1 MLTVLQPTLNL
12 CLLYI
17 YSSVTC
23 STLAG
28 YAQNHRTIY
37 SPFRPEVLGEA
48 SSSDPVALW
57 KATKADPWDGRI
69 SREEQFVQKLK
80 AVGADSEITDL
91 DPILDDMRVIKS
103 AREIAVIRE
112 ATRIA
117 GLGIMEAMRDARPGM
132 KEYEL
137 QADAEFVFKKFGAYG
152 PSYFALIA
160 TGRNTF
166 YSHYHRNTATLED
179 GDLVQFD
186 YAPDYKYLPVRRHA
200 CVSGQRTF
208 TPRQREFY
216 SDLSGAVSGA
226 DVVASGCTRRR
237 TRSSRRR

>member
-1 MLTVLQPTLNL
+1 MK
-12 CLLYI
+12 
-17 YSSVTC
+17 
-23 STLAG
+23 
-28 YAQNHRTIY
+28 HRRRIR
-37 SPFRPEVLGEA
+37 S
-48 SSSDPVALW
+48 ALW
-57 KATKADPWDGRI
+57 RATKADPWDGRV

-80 AVGADSEITDL
+80 AGGAELRDQRTSIRSSTTCAS
-91 DPILDDMRVIKS
+91 IKS
-103 AREIAVIRE
+103 PREIAVIRE

-166 YSHYHRNTATLED
+166 YSHYHRNTAPLED

-186 YAPDYKYLPVRRHA
+186 YAPDYKILPVRRHA
-200 CVSGQRTF
+200 RVSGQRH
-208 TPRQREFY
+208 
-216 SDLSGAVSGA
+216 VSRRGS
-226 DVVASGCTRRR
+226 ASS
-237 TRSSRRR
+237 TRSISGSIRR